1 MKIILLMIISGLML
15 PVVSAQEINRR
26 VADQDAEKEIL
37 IGKSTREGLLNA
49 PFKDWFNDGYQTY
62 LPDENTISELR
73 KRKKD
78 VTVSV
83 VMATWCSD
91 TREHLPHFFK
101 IIDAAKIND
110 KHIDMIAV
118 DRSRSAGDIDISA
131 LGITRVP
138 TFIFKKKGVELG
150 RIVESPTLSIE
161 KDMLLI
167 LMQGD

>member
-1 MKIILLMIISGLML
+1 MIITGVIL
-15 PVVSAQEINRR
+15 PVVSAQEINRSVTDR
-26 VADQDAEKEIL
+26 DTEKEIL

-49 PFKDWFNDGYQTY
+49 PFKEWFNDGYKTY
-62 LPDENTISELR
+62 MPDENTIIELR

-78 VTVSV
+78 ISVSI

-110 KHIDMIAV
+110 KHVDMIAV